1 MKQVTKLKMKA
12 VLENVP
18 VVIECVTKA
27 ARAAGIGAHSLYQIQ
42 LAVDEACAN
51 VIEHAYEGMEPG
63 DMEVSCCLNDQAF
76 CIRVRDW
83 GKGFVP
89 EDIPEPDVD
98 APLEERCL
106 GGLGMFL
113 MRQAMDQVD
122 YAFDPESGNELT
134 LTKRLQDA
142 EEQCQAGH

>member
-1 MKQVTKLKMKA
+1 MQQVTKLKVKA

-18 VVIECVTKA
+18 LAIDCVTKA
-27 ARAAGIGAHSLYQIQ
+27 ARAAGIGDHTLYQIQ

-51 VIEHAYEGMEPG
+51 VVQHAYEGTEPG
-63 DMEVSCCLNDQAF
+63 DMEVSCCLDDQAF

-83 GKGFVP
+83 GRGFVP
-89 EDIPEPDVD
+89 EDVPEPDVD

-113 MRQAMDQVD
+113 MKQAMDRVD
-122 YAFDPESGNELT
+122 YTFDPELGNELT
-134 LTKRLQDA
+134 LTKRLQGA
-142 EEQCQAGH
+142 EKRCQAGN